1 MSLQEIIA
9 KGTIISTGAA
19 QTINIPEG
27 ADTFILRNRTTL
39 AAGAGIIESIW
50 WSGMAAGTAQTN
62 TLAAGTI
69 TNTIIAAGGFTY
81 TDPTTAVLGPA
92 IAITGITQAASA
104 VAATAT
110 TPVVGQI
117 VRVYGTTGMLQV
129 AGMDFS
135 VTAVT
140 PGVSMTFGYL
150 NSAGFAAPATGGNY
164 RLLPFDLPF
173 YPRKR
178 FITGITAAAQAVVT
192 MSVAHDYQIGDKV
205 RFVVPAAFGMTQMNG
220 LTGTVTAIAAGTI
233 TVDINSSAFTAFA
246 FPTSAIAAAGVTFAQ
261 VVPAGEVATSLLGAI
276 RDVNSRKMF
285 LGANI
290 AGTANDII
298 DYWAIRSEVV

>member
-19 QTINIPEG
+19 QTIDIPEG
-27 ADTFILRNRTTL
+27 ADTFVLRNRTTL

-62 TLAAGTI
+62 TLAAGTV
-69 TNTIIAAGGFTY
+69 TNTIITAGGFTY
-81 TDPTTAVLGPA
+81 TDPTTATMGPA
-92 IAITGITQAASA
+92 IAITAINQAASA
-104 VAATAT
+104 VALTGT

-129 AGMDFS
+129 AGLDFS
-135 VTAVT
+135 VTAVN

-150 NSAGFAAPATGGNY
+150 NSSAYAAPATAGFY

-178 FITGITAAAQAVVT
+178 VITSITQAAQAVVT

-205 RFVVPAAFGMTQMNG
+205 SFRVPAAFGMTQMDG

-233 TVDINSSAFTAFA
+233 TVNINSTAFTAFA
-246 FPTSAIAAAGVTFAQ
+246 YPTSAVAATGVTFPQ

-276 RDVNSRKMF
+276 RDVNTRKMF